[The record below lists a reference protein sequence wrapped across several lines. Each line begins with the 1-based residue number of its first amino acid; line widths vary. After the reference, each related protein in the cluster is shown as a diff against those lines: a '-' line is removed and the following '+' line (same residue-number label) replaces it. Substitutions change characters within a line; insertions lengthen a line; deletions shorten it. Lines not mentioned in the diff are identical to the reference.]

1 MDRFLIKTGTTG
13 PGKTE
18 NEDKKIKTKAK
29 RDQRKSSPAV
39 PQHPLHLSGEQNVPS
54 KTRLPTGQLIPSQ
67 CTPTERILLQML
79 GELQSQVQHLTQIV
93 TQRPPFL
100 GNGPAETPLTTC
112 AEDVGLPLQDIEEL
126 KNIEMQL
133 GNVDFKNK
141 LKSRLIRPGNI
152 FPVFNCP
159 ILVSK
164 LSMAGGQTLK
174 KTVWRICGKVFAPQL
189 AVHLNWCGR
198 GDKTPMRNTNII
210 DVIIQS
216 ALQNPLVS
224 SPNEA
229 EAEKTIKEW
238 LRLSRDR
245 LTRRVR

>member
-100 GNGPAETPLTTC
+100 GNGPAETPLTT
-112 AEDVGLPLQDIEEL
+112 
-126 KNIEMQL
+126 
-133 GNVDFKNK
+133 
-141 LKSRLIRPGNI
+141 KSRLIRPGNI

>member
-141 LKSRLIRPGNI
+141 L
-152 FPVFNCP
+152 
-159 ILVSK
+159 VSK